1 MSNDPIKKA
10 ENGTY
15 YFRIHMGIDSCGKR
29 KQKYCS
35 GFKTKK
41 EARDEYCKLNISKD
55 EFPEKEQEPEKESLR
70 FGEYIDQIFLP
81 WYKSQVKEQTYD
93 SRRSTINKNFKFF
106 SKMPITSIEPIHV
119 QQWQLKLSKTQSP
132 SYVRLVQ
139 GIFSIAM
146 DRAVVLHLAKSNP
159 SKIIG
164 NVKKQKVKIDF
175 WTKEEFEKIIS
186 LIDTDDYYQFFLY
199 VALWLLFMTGMRV
212 GEATALQWK
221 DIDLETG
228 VVSITKTL
236 LYKSQKEYKFS
247 DPKTKA
253 SARQIV
259 LDPDTISLM
268 KEWQIKQEKVLRN
281 TKFVLSYNGAPTQK
295 HTLAHAITRYAKAA
309 EVHRIRIHDL
319 RHSHAS
325 LLIRLGENPLI
336 IRDRLGHE
344 DIETTLGTYGH
355 LYPNTN
361 FEVASKLKGVLNIKA
376 NEDKLSSP
384 TKNQFTAA
392 FKQNVQ

>member
-1 MSNDPIKKA
+1 MATDPIKKA
-10 ENGTY
+10 KNGTY
-15 YFRIHMGIDSCGKR
+15 YFRIHMGFDSCGKR
-29 KQKYCS
+29 VQKYCS

-41 EARDEYCKLNISKD
+41 EARDEYCKLNMSREDLLDKA
-55 EFPEKEQEPEKESLR
+55 KGTEQETLY
-70 FGEYIDQIFLP
+70 FGEYVSQIFLP
-81 WYKSQVKEQTYD
+81 WYKSQVKEQTYE
-93 SRRSTINKNFKFF
+93 SRRSTINKNFKYFNR
-106 SKMPITSIEPIHV
+106 MPVDSIEPIHV
-119 QQWQLKLSKTQSP
+119 QQWQLKMSKTLSP

-159 SKIIG
+159 SKVVG
-164 NVKKQKVKIDF
+164 NVKKQKVKINF
-175 WTKEEFEKIIS
+175 WTKEEFEKVIS
-186 LIDTDDYYQFFLY
+186 VIDTSDYYQFFLY
-199 VALWLLFMTGMRV
+199 TTLWVLFMTGMRV

-221 DIDLETG
+221 DIDLDTG

-253 SARQIV
+253 SVRQIV
-259 LDPDTISLM
+259 LDPDTISLL
-268 KEWQIKQEKVLRN
+268 KEWQEKQAQVLKN
-281 TKFVLSYNGAPTQK
+281 TNFILSYNGAPTQK
-295 HTLAHAITRYAKAA
+295 HTLAHAITRFSQAA
-309 EVHRIRIHDL
+309 SVHRIRTHDL

-361 FEVASKLKGVLNIKA
+361 FEVAGKLKGVLNVDA
-376 NEDKLSSP
+376 HGGKLKSP
-384 TKNQFTAA
+384 TKNQFTVGY
-392 FKQNVQ
+392 N